1 MAAAQ
6 LSFQFY
12 EKSCP
17 LVLSIINLEVQDA
30 VSNEAH
36 TGPSLLRLHFHD
48 CLVEGCDASVLLDDA
63 ATFPGEKTAVPDF
76 NSGRGFEVI
85 DTVKCQ
91 LESSCPAS
99 NWVDRR
105 RDSTTASLD
114 LANSDLPGPDM
125 SLGELISAFADK
137 GLTAEE
143 MAALSGARTIGQAPT
158 DIDPL
163 YEVSLREKKY
173 ASAVSVL
180 VTT

>member
-1 MAAAQ
+1 MSGVVSCADILAVAARDFVVAVRIYFKI
-6 LSFQFY
+6 LTA
-12 EKSCP
+12 P
-17 LVLSIINLEVQDA
+17 L
-30 VSNEAH
+30 
-36 TGPSLLRLHFHD
+36 
-48 CLVEGCDASVLLDDA
+48 
-63 ATFPGEKTAVPDF
+63 
-76 NSGRGFEVI
+76 
-85 DTVKCQ
+85 
-91 LESSCPAS
+91 
-99 NWVDRR
+99 